1 MPVPVLATHEWWRA
15 LIDRLGRQAAQTTYF
30 VLAAII
36 ASGGQIDLATTG
48 IGLAGT
54 LVVSLGKAG
63 LMEFTQVQVTEGT
76 ALGWRLADR
85 AVPAAAGVILGVW
98 PSEWAGLLALD
109 WGATSIA
116 AAAAALLAVVSYW
129 GCPPATESPAPE
141 PHLSVGRTGRRRDRG
156 DRGVVSA
163 PLLAILI
170 VVLIATISVVIAAA
184 AAHGQARTVRM
195 VTPVPHLEVTS
206 ASYCEGM
213 ITVRHTAEI
222 PLRETDPIDGSRV
235 TGDAHGMFQG
245 STEAVWAWTL
255 RQPDQVT
262 VELHHVGNGAGEG
275 GAWDPVLGS
284 QVHHQ
289 VEGEIAVRD
298 IGKPTYDQ
306 VRVIAVI
313 DGVGPI
319 ASSASLVTARCG
331 S

>member
-1 MPVPVLATHEWWRA
+1 MSVSVLATRVWWRA
-15 LIDRLGRQAAQTTYF
+15 LLDRLIRQAAQTTYPILGA
-30 VLAAII
+30 VI
-36 ASGGQIDLATTG
+36 ASGGQVDLVTVG
-48 IGLAGT
+48 IGLAVA
-54 LVVSLGKAG
+54 LIVSLGKAG
-63 LMEFTQVQVTEGT
+63 LLALSGITVTEGT
-76 ALGWRLADR
+76 ALGWRLIDR
-85 AVPAAAGVILGVW
+85 AVPAAAGVVLGVW
-98 PSEWAGLLALD
+98 PSEWAGMLALD
-109 WGATSIA
+109 WGATGIA
-116 AAAAALLAVVSYW
+116 SAAAALLAVLSYW
-129 GCPPATESPAPE
+129 GAPPATESPDPE
-141 PHLSVGRTGRRRDRG
+141 PHLWAGRTGRRRDRG
-156 DRGVVSA
+156 AVSV

-170 VVLIATISVVIAAA
+170 VVLVATISVVIAAA
-184 AAHGQARTVRM
+184 SAHGQARTVRT

-235 TGDAHGMFQG
+235 TGDAHGMFRG
-245 STEAVWAWTL
+245 STESAWAWTL
-255 RQPDQVT
+255 RQPDEVT

-298 IGKPTYDQ
+298 TGKPTYDQ

-313 DGVGPI
+313 DGIGPI